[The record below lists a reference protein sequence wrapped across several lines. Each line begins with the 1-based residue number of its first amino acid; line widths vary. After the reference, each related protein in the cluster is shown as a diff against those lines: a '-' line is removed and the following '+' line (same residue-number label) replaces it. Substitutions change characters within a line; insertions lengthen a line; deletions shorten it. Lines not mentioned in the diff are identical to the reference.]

1 MMSPFS
7 VHFSIYN
14 HIQNWRDNTNM
25 SKPCFD
31 FFRKPLNNEHLGISN
46 THTDVFA
53 GLVGIL
59 HSQVYY
65 FYYYITL
72 TNKRIPHGK

>member
-1 MMSPFS
+1 MMPPFS

-53 GLVGIL
+53 WSRRDPPLTGLL
-59 HSQVYY
+59 FLLLYY
-65 FYYYITL
+65 L
-72 TNKRIPHGK
+72 D